1 MIMRFIQ
8 YGNPWLAY
16 VATAL
21 FVVVVAEFGRILGLY
36 WQRRQPGAPAADL
49 TTLEA
54 AAFGLLALMIG
65 FSFAMAVAR
74 FDARLQGVRD
84 EANAIGTTA
93 LRARMLPQPY
103 ADKARKLLA
112 EYLQIRL
119 DLIKASN
126 DDAALDRAV
135 RHSARVQDGLWQ
147 QAVAVSALDPH
158 SIPAGLFTASLNQMI
173 DLQAV
178 RLAAARNRLPTAVL
192 ALLYGIAVVAI
203 GLSSYIGGL
212 AGRPGHIPH
221 IVMAVLLASVITMVA
236 DIDRSRTGFITVSQQ
251 AMMSL
256 EESLGH

>member
-1 MIMRFIQ
+1 MIMHFLQ
-8 YGNPWLAY
+8 YGSPWLAY
-16 VATAL
+16 IATAL
-21 FVVVVAEFGRILGLY
+21 FVVAVAEFGRVLGLY
-36 WQRRQPGAPAADL
+36 WRRRQPGAPASDL

-74 FDARLQGVRD
+74 FDGRLQGVRD
-84 EANAIGTTA
+84 EANAIATTA
-93 LRARMLPQPY
+93 LRARMLPEPY
-103 ADKARKLLA
+103 ADRAKKLLA

-119 DLIKASN
+119 ELIKAPN
-126 DDAALDRAV
+126 DDASLDRAV
-135 RHSARVQDGLWQ
+135 RRSTRVQESLWQ

-158 SIPAGLFTASLNQMI
+158 SIPAGLFAASLNQMI

-178 RLAAARNRLPTAVL
+178 RLAAARNRLPGAVL

-212 AGRPGHIPH
+212 AGRSGHIPH
-221 IVMAVLLASVITMVA
+221 VLMAVLFASVITMVV
-236 DIDRSRTGFITVSQQ
+236 DIDRSRTGFVTVSQQ
-251 AMMSL
+251 AMTSL